1 MKIGVKL
8 PGEELADDVAAIRDF
23 AQAAEGAGFSHLL
36 AYDHVLG
43 AQHADRT
50 PALPVP
56 YNETTYFH
64 EPFVLLGHLAALTST
79 IELATG
85 VLILPQRQTAL
96 VAKQAAEVSILSN
109 GRLRLGVGVGWNFV
123 EYEALD
129 VDFSTRGARQEEQI
143 ELLRRFWTEP
153 VIDFDGRFHRVD
165 RAGVLPRPHKTIPIW
180 VGGFSDAAYHRAAR
194 VGDGFISSLRSTTG
208 PQDDMRGIVDR
219 LHTLVAEAGRDP
231 STFGVDAVVPAAL
244 DAGELAEQLD
254 AWHGAGLSHVT
265 LYVHRAGDAPSDTI
279 ARLGEYA
286 RVIS

>member
-8 PGEELADDVAAIRDF
+8 PGEEFADDVAAIRDF
-23 AQAAEGAGFSHLL
+23 AQAAEGVGFSHLL

-50 PALPVP
+50 PPLPVP

-64 EPFVLLGHLAALTST
+64 EPFVLLGHLAAFTST

-85 VLILPQRQTAL
+85 VVILPQRQTAL

-109 GRLRLGVGVGWNFV
+109 GRLRLGVGVGWNYV
-123 EYEALD
+123 EYEALA

-153 VIDFDGRFHRVD
+153 VVDFHGRFHDVD
-165 RAGVLPRPHKTIPIW
+165 RAGVLPRPHATIPIW
-180 VGGFSDAAYHRAAR
+180 VGGFSDAAYRRAAR

-208 PQDDMRGIVDR
+208 PQNDLQGIVER
-219 LHTLVAEAGRDP
+219 VRALVAEAGRDP
-231 STFGVDAVVPAAL
+231 SAFGFDAVVPAAL
-244 DAGELAEQLD
+244 EPGALAEQLGTWRD
-254 AWHGAGLSHVT
+254 AGLSHLT
-265 LYVHRAGDAPSDTI
+265 LYVHRAGDAPADTI
-279 ARLGEYA
+279 ARLSEYA
-286 RVIS
+286 DTIG